1 MIHFG
6 TSTMLKMQDIIS
18 KFRIYAT
25 RYLTVLVHESGYYK
39 TFKYIYN
46 TYTSK
51 ANDTIIYFER
61 PICFKL
67 HSRNKFLP
75 A

>member
-6 TSTMLKMQDIIS
+6 TSTTLKMQDIIS
-18 KFRIYAT
+18 KFRIDAI

-39 TFKYIYN
+39 TFKYID
-46 TYTSK
+46 
-51 ANDTIIYFER
+51 DTIIYFER

-67 HSRNKFLP
+67 HSKNKFLP